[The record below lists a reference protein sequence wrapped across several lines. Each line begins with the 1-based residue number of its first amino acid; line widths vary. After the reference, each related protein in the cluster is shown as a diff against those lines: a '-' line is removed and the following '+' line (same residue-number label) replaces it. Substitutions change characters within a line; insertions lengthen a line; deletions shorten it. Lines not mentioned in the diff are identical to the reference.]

1 MALFAYSL
9 EHANGVLVACEGE
22 CVMNIKKLLPAI
34 IVAGAALLAVII
46 ALILPGAAY
55 TITQGANERTQSI
68 SLIGMMF
75 GSGPMKVKTVIGGVA
90 ASAESAYNGGMSIFG
105 LISFI
110 ALIAGIGLIVASIF
124 VADKNLDFIGS
135 ICIAVA
141 GVLVLLLFVAG
152 TDIVS
157 TVGNQ
162 EYTAPFKDTFEEFKL
177 GAGAIIYAILTI
189 LGGAFGIVNKYKKI
203 V

>member
-1 MALFAYSL
+1 MALFAYSMNTRTVFWWL
-9 EHANGVLVACEGE
+9 AKGE

-46 ALILPGAAY
+46 ALILPGATA
-55 TITQGANERTQSI
+55 TQSAGGVEVSAKA

-75 GSGPMKVKTVIGGVA
+75 GGAKVTSEAMGVTM
-90 ASAESAYNGGMSIFG
+90 EMTYGGGMSIFG
-105 LISFI
+105 LISFLALVAGI
-110 ALIAGIGLIVASIF
+110 ALIVVSIF

-141 GVLVLLLFVAG
+141 GVLVLLLLVAG
-152 TDIVS
+152 TDITSIAMEGV
-157 TVGNQ
+157 
-162 EYTAPFKDTFEEFKL
+162 EEATSAKFVDVYGEMKL
-177 GAGAIIYAILTI
+177 GVGAIIYAILAI
-189 LGGAFGIVNKYKKI
+189 AGGAFGIVNKYKKI